1 MQCHTSENITKQE
14 LILVISSEYE
24 CLIQTYCGF
33 GWWEGIKLRATSG
46 KCFSSLAWPA
56 DVHLSVLGSIGI
68 SLSWALS
75 LVKEIA
81 ILWQAKYWGGEGG
94 KPLQIHNK
102 CILARQK
109 IGKWPPASS
118 HINFGGNAFFC
129 HYALSQELQIFI
141 KSIKMVRMLN
151 VSFSSGNSHC
161 HIEDRIFW
169 YNVY

>member
-1 MQCHTSENITKQE
+1 MQCHTSENITKRE

-24 CLIQTYCGF
+24 SLIQIYCGF
-33 GWWEGIKLRATSG
+33 SWWEGIKLRATSG
-46 KCFSSLAWPA
+46 QMLFFSGWPA

-68 SLSWALS
+68 SLSRALS

-81 ILWQAKYWGGEGG
+81 ILWQAKHW
-94 KPLQIHNK
+94 KKNPLEIHNK

-109 IGKWPPASS
+109 IGKWPPTSS

>member
-1 MQCHTSENITKQE
+1 MQCHVTLQKILLRENWS
-14 LILVISSEYE
+14 LLEYGP
-24 CLIQTYCGF
+24 LIQTYCGVS
-33 GWWEGIKLRATSG
+33 WWEGMKPRATSG
-46 KCFSSLAWPA
+46 KSFSLLAWLA
-56 DVHLSVLGSIGI
+56 DAYLSVLGSIGI

-75 LVKEIA
+75 LVKETA
-81 ILWQAKYWGGEGG
+81 ILFQAKYCKKKKK
-94 KPLQIHNK
+94 KPLEIHNK

-151 VSFSSGNSHC
+151 VSFRSGNARC
-161 HIEDRIFW
+161 HVEDRIFW
-169 YNVY
+169 SNVY

>member
-1 MQCHTSENITKQE
+1 MQCHTSENITKRE
-14 LILVISSEYE
+14 LILAISSEYE
-24 CLIQTYCGF
+24 SLIQTYCGF
-33 GWWEGIKLRATSG
+33 GWWEGIKPRATSG
-46 KCFSSLAWPA
+46 KCFFFSGLASRCPFVSFRFNWNFFVTSA
-56 DVHLSVLGSIGI
+56 FSCKRNSNFMASQVLE
-68 SLSWALS
+68 
-75 LVKEIA
+75 K
-81 ILWQAKYWGGEGG
+81 K
-94 KPLQIHNK
+94 KPLEIHNK